1 MTFMDTTLPQS
12 KRTDFTPQTFKK
24 AFMLFEL
31 FSMENNALTAK
42 ETGYLARMNTSSL
55 YRYLTIMEESGYL
68 YKDPETGK
76 YSIGL
81 RMVELGGIAMC
92 RMDFRRH
99 GQPALDRISSE
110 LKMNGNMGVL
120 YQGDLLHIAFSIWIS
135 GEPNYSVIGRRT
147 SAVCTAMGKLILS
160 SLETAG
166 VREIINRYG
175 WRPKTTNS
183 ITNFADLDKELKKIR
198 KQGYAIDNEEN
209 NLGHCCL
216 AFPILDQKGSVVAA
230 ISTSTTLERFR
241 NEFQHIHDCIKKN
254 AEEATYHMGY
264 FGKYPAITIQPA
276 LKEPDF

>member
-1 MTFMDTTLPQS
+1 MDTTVKKN

-24 AFMLFEL
+24 AFMLLEL
-31 FSMENNALTAK
+31 FSMQNYELTAK
-42 ETGYLARMNTSSL
+42 EIGYMANMNTSSL

-68 YKDPETGK
+68 YKDLETGK

-81 RMVELGGIAMC
+81 RVVELGGIAMC

-120 YQGDLLHIAFSIWIS
+120 YKGDLLHIAFSIWIS

-160 SLETAG
+160 SLKTAE
-166 VREIINRYG
+166 VHEIINRYG
-175 WRPKTTNS
+175 WRPKTKNS

-209 NLGHCCL
+209 GLGSCCL
-216 AFPILDQKGSVVAA
+216 AFPILDQKGRVVAA

-241 NEFQHIHDCIKKN
+241 NEFQHIHDCVKKN
-254 AEEATYHMGY
+254 VEEATYHMGY
-264 FGKYPAITIQPA
+264 IGKYPVISVQPA
-276 LKEPDF
+276 VKEPDF